1 MAGRSHAVELA
12 DGLEFDGVV
21 AVTVQC
27 QQFSG
32 AEDKCRSPAPLQPEL
47 NFSANERNHLHV
59 KLGFASGNGLNNNLP
74 VNLSAWAADLE
85 DDVKDINGRDRSH
98 LLTAWYRHDF
108 RVAGASEI
116 QLTMGII
123 DATDYLD
130 HNRYSNDEYSQFMN
144 AALVNAPSTWLPS
157 YDVGAALEW
166 DSGDW
171 SLRGVAMNV
180 GSDGPG
186 GSYDFFGLQVGRRVN
201 SGLGEGN
208 YRAILAA
215 TSHDLPE
222 PGGDGDAR
230 GKQII
235 LSFDQQLGPY
245 WGGFVRIAVEDDA
258 AAINYDAL
266 YSAGIDI
273 VGQAWGRPLD
283 NIGVAYGYLDGGNL
297 EIDRSQVAEAYYRLA
312 LRAQL
317 WLTADVQY
325 ISEELDA
332 AENAEGWVFGLR
344 ASFEF

>member
-12 DGLEFDGVV
+12 DGLEFNGVV
-21 AVTVQC
+21 AVAVQC
-27 QQFSG
+27 QQVSG

-85 DDVKDINGRDRSH
+85 DDIKDINGRDRSH

-157 YDVGAALEW
+157 YDAGAAIEW

-186 GSYDFFGLQVGRRVN
+186 GSYDFSACRWAAGSTAAWVRATIGRSWRQLRMICLSRVETETR
-201 SGLGEGN
+201 EGN
-208 YRAILAA
+208 RSSCPS
-215 TSHDLPE
+215 TS
-222 PGGDGDAR
+222 
-230 GKQII
+230 
-235 LSFDQQLGPY
+235 S
-245 WGGFVRIAVEDDA
+245 
-258 AAINYDAL
+258 
-266 YSAGIDI
+266 
-273 VGQAWGRPLD
+273 
-283 NIGVAYGYLDGGNL
+283 
-297 EIDRSQVAEAYYRLA
+297 
-312 LRAQL
+312 
-317 WLTADVQY
+317 
-325 ISEELDA
+325 
-332 AENAEGWVFGLR
+332 
-344 ASFEF
+344 